1 VDEKTRQSD
10 KSIEIVKSLHRSPD
24 YLVLGEIQTA
34 EHSQALFQAV
44 AAGLRTIQTCH
55 SDSAASLMSRWTI
68 GHQIDSSSIALMDVI
83 VTLDRPVPGQSRRYV
98 KEIVEVRRDIDHRGV
113 IFVGLNNVFDS
124 LSSGTEVRKW
134 AKDGAFRLRAQTVS
148 CKDYAQVFEKAVEGL
163 RFALEESSID
173 SVTSLVGELWCGEH
187 DKA

>member
-1 VDEKTRQSD
+1 MVTPIPWRKIYIEDAVESRLIEGHHQVRIKVDPVDERSRQSN

-24 YLVLGEIQTA
+24 YLILGEIQTA

-68 GHQIDSSSIALMDVI
+68 GHQVDSSSIALMDVI

-98 KEIVEVRRDIDHRGV
+98 KEIVEVRRD
-113 IFVGLNNVFDS
+113 LDS
-124 LSSGTEVRKW
+124 LDVM
-134 AKDGAFRLRAQTVS
+134 
-148 CKDYAQVFEKAVEGL
+148 
-163 RFALEESSID
+163 
-173 SVTSLVGELWCGEH
+173 
-187 DKA
+187 